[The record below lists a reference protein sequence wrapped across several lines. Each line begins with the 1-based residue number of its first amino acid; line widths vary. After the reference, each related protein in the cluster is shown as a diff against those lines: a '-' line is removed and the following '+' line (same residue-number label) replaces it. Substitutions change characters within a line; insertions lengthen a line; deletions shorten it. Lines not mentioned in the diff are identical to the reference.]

1 MMTADY
7 IQKFMGS
14 MILSAGIHLINPISF
29 TNRDTKN
36 GGKEM
41 KEKEKKIQTTQYMHK
56 PTWSYHIIST
66 KIKWGGEG

>member
-41 KEKEKKIQTTQYMHK
+41 KEKEKKNSNNPIYAQTNM
-56 PTWSYHIIST
+56 IISHN
-66 KIKWGGEG
+66 

>member
-1 MMTADY
+1 
-7 IQKFMGS
+7 MGS

-56 PTWSYHIIST
+56 PT
-66 KIKWGGEG
+66 

>member
-1 MMTADY
+1 
-7 IQKFMGS
+7 MGS

-41 KEKEKKIQTTQYMHK
+41 KEKEKKNSNNPIYAQTNM
-56 PTWSYHIIST
+56 IISHN
-66 KIKWGGEG
+66 